1 MMRASSQRQRRQAGY
16 WRDIPRQLGEVALSV
31 NHTTVAQLRHRMA
44 LVEFWTPAPG
54 DQVLEVGCGQG
65 DCTAVLA
72 YAVGKG
78 GKVVAT
84 DIESDTYGA
93 PVSLRDAHRF
103 MKSSNIGK
111 RIEFRTCANLLD
123 LKWDFPDEY
132 FDLVVFAHSS
142 WYMAS
147 LKELEELFARVRP
160 WSKRL
165 GYAEWY
171 PRPQNPRQVS
181 HLVAVLAQMHITSH
195 WPREHGRPFFN
206 VASLIT
212 PDKARSMARDA
223 GWAVTNEW
231 VTDSSVGLEDG
242 RDWEIENAKQLAEE
256 VIASKPPSV
265 SESALGAV
273 AAEYALLKMLAEDAG
288 RESLPTYVFV
298 AE

>member
-1 MMRASSQRQRRQAGY
+1 MRASSQRQRRQAGY

-78 GKVVAT
+78 GKVVAA

-111 RIEFRTCANLLD
+111 RIEFLTCANLLD

-160 WSKRL
+160 VVQSAWLRRVVSETPEPPTSL
-165 GYAEWY
+165 PSCGG
-171 PRPQNPRQVS
+171 PRPDAHHLALATGTWKALLQCRVVDHSRSGPVGGSGCGLGGDQRVGDRLLRRPGGRQG
-181 HLVAVLAQMHITSH
+181 LGDRKCEAA
-195 WPREHGRPFFN
+195 GRGGHR
-206 VASLIT
+206 VEA
-212 PDKARSMARDA
+212 A
-223 GWAVTNEW
+223 
-231 VTDSSVGLEDG
+231 VGLRIRTRG
-242 RDWEIENAKQLAEE
+242 SGHR
-256 VIASKPPSV
+256 VRS
-265 SESALGAV
+265 SEHAH
-273 AAEYALLKMLAEDAG
+273 
-288 RESLPTYVFV
+288 
-298 AE
+298 